1 MLDSNLPDYL
11 MNNWEA
17 ILPIAVA
24 IIGFIISAYNKS
36 LKEEQKKQKSAPDK
50 KQKQGFAEKM
60 VAAAQKAQEYPMTK
74 AKGVPRQ
81 KTQTKMSK
89 SAASSDQN
97 VSLNE
102 INRQAKREAYQ
113 EMRQLKK
120 EASVTAD
127 FDYRKRRTQ
136 VQKKKRIRGQL
147 QQAVIMKEV
156 LDKPVSLRKQH

>member
-1 MLDSNLPDYL
+1 MDSNLPDYL

-36 LKEEQKKQKSAPDK
+36 LKEAEKKQKSAPVK

-74 AKGVPRQ
+74 AKGEPRQ
-81 KTQTKMSK
+81 KAKPHPSK
-89 SAASSDQN
+89 RAASAGQD
-97 VSLNE
+97 VSLTE

-113 EMRQLKK
+113 EMKRLKK

-127 FDYRKRRTQ
+127 FDYRKRRQQ
-136 VQKKKRIRGQL
+136 VQKKKRIRGKL

-156 LDKPVSLRKQH
+156 LDKPVSLRK